1 MKQKTALSA
10 TALPTTKA
18 RWFDD
23 LDHVLAADDL
33 EPNTL
38 KLAPVP
44 STPPTPLTVQAF
56 FERLD
61 HERE

>member
-1 MKQKTALSA
+1 MKQKTALSP

-23 LDHVLAADDL
+23 VDHAGAADDL

-38 KLAPVP
+38 KLAPV
-44 STPPTPLTVQAF
+44 SSAPPTPVTVQAF